1 MSCFWSLEWTQRSS
15 SARTRRSKTLRA
27 EASDRGET
35 REGQQGGRRERPSL
49 PTERS
54 GSERTGLRAMDA
66 GGLFWVLGMGV

>member
-15 SARTRRSKTLRA
+15 SARTRHSKTLRA

-35 REGQQGGRRERPSL
+35 REGQRPSL
-49 PTERS
+49 PTERT